1 MSYVIEQSVNALPVR
16 RPRLI
21 TPAGLIVVAVTVA
34 VSLAVLFPGLDFG
47 HPKFLAHPDELAIAY
62 LNQLLRQ
69 RPEDRSARLLLARQ
83 ELALGKWTEAEA
95 NLQRLAGG
103 DDAIAWRARLAL
115 AETERGLVDALPV
128 GEPTRAARQAK
139 AIQSVQAPNT
149 TKLTCWSQPPGPR
162 LSALM
167 ACCQAL

>member
-1 MSYVIEQSVNALPVR
+1 MSRVSEVSPVAPAAR

-21 TPAGLIVVAVTVA
+21 TPHGLIAVAVTVA
-34 VSLAVLFPGLDFG
+34 ASLAVLFPGLDFG

-69 RPEDRSARLLLARQ
+69 RPEDRPARLLLARQ

-115 AETERGLVDALPV
+115 AELERTMVDALPA
-128 GEPTRAARQAK
+128 GEPTRAARQ
-139 AIQSVQAPNT
+139 V
-149 TKLTCWSQPPGPR
+149 
-162 LSALM
+162 
-167 ACCQAL
+167 